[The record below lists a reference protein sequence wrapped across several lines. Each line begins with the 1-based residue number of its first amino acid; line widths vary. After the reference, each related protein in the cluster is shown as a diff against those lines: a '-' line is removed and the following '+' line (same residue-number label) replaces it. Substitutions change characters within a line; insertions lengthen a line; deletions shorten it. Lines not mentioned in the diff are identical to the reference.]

1 MESERERQVEI
12 DIVLER
18 EREKERKEEDLR
30 KTGRTCSSDLSAY
43 LQPDGKAWMKIHI
56 MFNGSHN
63 SFLIASTRDSMS
75 SFDSTPAFDGLG
87 TCSLFSFPNN

>member
-30 KTGRTCSSDLSAY
+30 KKHRKNLLKRPLCLLTAGR
-43 LQPDGKAWMKIHI
+43 K
-56 MFNGSHN
+56 
-63 SFLIASTRDSMS
+63 
-75 SFDSTPAFDGLG
+75 
-87 TCSLFSFPNN
+87 SLDENTHYV